1 MAGYGPAQ
9 RRPRESTPLSAVTSQ
24 RTIRNECSS
33 SPVTWTVESASP
45 SHAPAFTAAAD
56 TRLLAT
62 GTPMRGQGSEASKAA
77 ARATATLLV
86 RLDAE

>member
-1 MAGYGPAQ
+1 M
-9 RRPRESTPLSAVTSQ
+9 
-24 RTIRNECSS
+24 
-33 SPVTWTVESASP
+33 ESASP

-77 ARATATLLV
+77 ARATATLPV